1 MIVIFP
7 GHSHLLFP
15 SFNFCI
21 LNKFRFHK
29 PSFIT
34 GPFYVIV
41 EYCEHGCLL
50 NYLRRSRL
58 EENGYINQRVRYR
71 YRAPENKVQT
81 DSDLKGDLLSM
92 RDLLSFAWQIAKG
105 MSYLSSIKVGSI
117 NSTRLSECVVL

>member
-1 MIVIFP
+1 M
-7 GHSHLLFP
+7 
-15 SFNFCI
+15 
-21 LNKFRFHK
+21 
-29 PSFIT
+29 FIT

-81 DSDLKGDLLSM
+81 DSNLKGDLLSM

-105 MSYLSSIKVGSI
+105 MSYLSSIKVRTF
-117 NSTRLSECVVL
+117 NSTRLSHRCHCIGSLSKTH